1 MDKKKVSELED
12 FALRVRQHI
21 IPMAT
26 QGGCFLGASLS
37 AVDLL
42 TYLYVNHLQINQ
54 STLDDP
60 NRDYLFLSKGH
71 DVPALYGIFVEL
83 GWINIERLANH
94 LSTNDH
100 VYWHPNRHIPGVE
113 FHSGSLGQ
121 LPSVS
126 IGVAMDIKLR
136 GGNNRVYCVMGD
148 GELNEGSC
156 WEAFLVAHAYQLN
169 NLTFI
174 IDRNQ
179 FQANMAT
186 EDLIPLESLVEKFE
200 AFGLHTQRINGHDFN
215 QLNSAFNQVDSERP
229 QVVICDTIRGKGLP
243 SIEARADR
251 WFCNFSEK
259 EIQELMDELVSGQE
273 ANLTAEKLVV
283 R

>member
-1 MDKKKVSELED
+1 MNETKLKELED

-83 GWINIERLANH
+83 GWIKKERLSNH
-94 LSTNDH
+94 LSTSDH
-100 VYWHPNRHIPGVE
+100 VYWHPNLHIPGVE

-126 IGVAMDIKLR
+126 IGVAMDIKIR

-156 WEAFLVAHAYQLN
+156 WEAFLVAQAYKLD
-169 NLTFI
+169 NLTFV

-186 EDLIPLESLVEKFE
+186 EDLIPLESLVDKFE
-200 AFGLHTQRINGHDFN
+200 AFGLQTQRIDGHDFK
-215 QLNSAFNQVDSERP
+215 QLDTAFNQVRDARP
-229 QVVICDTIRGKGLP
+229 QVVICDTVRGKGLP

-259 EIQELMDELVSGQE
+259 EIQELMEELVSGQQ

>member
-1 MDKKKVSELED
+1 MDETKLKELSD

-26 QGGCFLGASLS
+26 KGGCFLGASLS

-42 TYLYVNHLQINQ
+42 TYLYVNHLNIDQN
-54 STLDDP
+54 TLKDP

-83 GWINIERLANH
+83 GWIEKDRLSTH
-94 LSTNDH
+94 LSTSDH
-100 VYWHPNRHIPGVE
+100 VYWHPNRNIPGVE

-156 WEAFLVAHAYQLN
+156 WEAFLVAQAYKLN

-174 IDRNQ
+174 IDRNH

-200 AFGLHTQRINGHDFN
+200 AFGLDTQRIDGHNFY
-215 QLNSAFNQVDSERP
+215 QLHGAFHQVDSERP
-229 QVVICDTIRGKGLP
+229 QVVICDTVRGKGLP

-259 EIQELMDELVSGQE
+259 EIHELMEELVSGQQ

>member
-1 MDKKKVSELED
+1 MNETKLKELED

-54 STLDDP
+54 SSLDDP

-83 GWINIERLANH
+83 GWIKKERLSNH
-94 LSTNDH
+94 LSTSDH

-126 IGVAMDIKLR
+126 IGVAMDIKIR

-148 GELNEGSC
+148 DELNEGSC
-156 WEAFLVAHAYQLN
+156 WEAFLVAQAYKLD
-169 NLTFI
+169 NLTFV

-186 EDLIPLESLVEKFE
+186 EDLIPLESLVDKFE
-200 AFGLHTQRINGHDFN
+200 AFGLQTQRIDGHDFK
-215 QLNSAFNQVDSERP
+215 QLDTAFNQVRDARP
-229 QVVICDTIRGKGLP
+229 QVVICDTVRGKGLP

-259 EIQELMDELVSGQE
+259 EIQELMEELVSGQQ